1 MKLIGSNNQA
11 RDNCDK
17 VIEVLANINGYLV
30 FLMNSRYTVILRR
43 NTSYQGRNKARFD
56 TEVLAI
62 QMILIER
69 FMSA

>member
-11 RDNCDK
+11 RDDYDK

-43 NTSYQGRNKARFD
+43 STPCLTKDGIKP
-56 TEVLAI
+56 VL
-62 QMILIER
+62 ILE
-69 FMSA
+69 F